1 MTQDIFDL
9 NKINKDDIYIKN
21 NHCFILIDTETCN
34 GFDRKNN
41 AIIQIAFKF
50 IGTNYI
56 FNSYCNPDD
65 SIYWKNDYKNFIP
78 KINKENVNNSPNLK
92 EVLLSFKNTI
102 NCINDIIPVLIAHNS
117 SFDKN
122 MLELCFNYYNI
133 ELGVVKW
140 CNTMNTSFFNIKDE
154 NKKNIKSL
162 EKITKHLLQE
172 ENINFHNAED
182 DVKNL
187 NNCLLKIH
195 KNNENIVLIVLKMLD
210 SYEKIDKTFLL
221 EYKNILENF
230 NEFCD
235 FNPKNTVNNIEIIN
249 LYEDILKKEKEITNC
264 KNIIK
269 NKIIDLLNN
278 NNNCIY
284 IQNKEII
291 LKEYTMKQLDTKKF
305 KDECPDIYNKYI
317 KNVKYKKVIIK
328 N

>member
-154 NKKNIKSL
+154 NKKISSL
-162 EKITKHLLQE
+162 
-172 ENINFHNAED
+172 
-182 DVKNL
+182 
-187 NNCLLKIH
+187 
-195 KNNENIVLIVLKMLD
+195 
-210 SYEKIDKTFLL
+210 
-221 EYKNILENF
+221 
-230 NEFCD
+230 
-235 FNPKNTVNNIEIIN
+235 
-249 LYEDILKKEKEITNC
+249 
-264 KNIIK
+264 
-269 NKIIDLLNN
+269 
-278 NNNCIY
+278 
-284 IQNKEII
+284 
-291 LKEYTMKQLDTKKF
+291 
-305 KDECPDIYNKYI
+305 
-317 KNVKYKKVIIK
+317 
-328 N
+328 

>member
-1 MTQDIFDL
+1 
-9 NKINKDDIYIKN
+9 
-21 NHCFILIDTETCN
+21 
-34 GFDRKNN
+34 
-41 AIIQIAFKF
+41 
-50 IGTNYI
+50 
-56 FNSYCNPDD
+56 
-65 SIYWKNDYKNFIP
+65 
-78 KINKENVNNSPNLK
+78 
-92 EVLLSFKNTI
+92 
-102 NCINDIIPVLIAHNS
+102 
-117 SFDKN
+117 
-122 MLELCFNYYNI
+122 
-133 ELGVVKW
+133 
-140 CNTMNTSFFNIKDE
+140 
-154 NKKNIKSL
+154 
-162 EKITKHLLQE
+162 
-172 ENINFHNAED
+172 
-182 DVKNL
+182 
-187 NNCLLKIH
+187 
-195 KNNENIVLIVLKMLD
+195 MLD